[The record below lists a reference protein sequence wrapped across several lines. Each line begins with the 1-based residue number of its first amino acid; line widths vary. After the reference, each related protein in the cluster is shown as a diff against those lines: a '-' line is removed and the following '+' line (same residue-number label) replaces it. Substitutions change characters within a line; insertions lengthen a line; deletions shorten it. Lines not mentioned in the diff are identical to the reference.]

1 MKKGKRILALL
12 GVILLVA
19 LYALTIIAA
28 IFDHTATQQYLMTA
42 ILATIFVPVM
52 IWVYQLIYRVFHK
65 DDSDEE

>member
-28 IFDHTATQQYLMTA
+28 IFDHTSTQQYLMTA